1 MEKTSSFRVSVVT
14 SCGITTSTPPSIT
27 NYLHHNLPESSS
39 LGDPAI
45 DANQEANAGYNQEA
59 SADHE
64 QEDQIEAEQ
73 GINKFPIMD
82 TIAGILE
89 DDRYN

>member
-1 MEKTSSFRVSVVT
+1 M
-14 SCGITTSTPPSIT
+14 C
-27 NYLHHNLPESSS
+27 
-39 LGDPAI
+39 
-45 DANQEANAGYNQEA
+45 DANQEANADHNQEA

-73 GINKFPIMD
+73 EINKLLNMD

-89 DDRYN
+89 NDRYK

>member
-1 MEKTSSFRVSVVT
+1 M
-14 SCGITTSTPPSIT
+14 G
-27 NYLHHNLPESSS
+27 
-39 LGDPAI
+39 

-89 DDRYN
+89 DDRYNWRQQARVKKPL